1 MKEQHCKNCHW
12 EHFGATCSY
21 NYVLTNSCRECY
33 PDFMPNPTKTNSEQG
48 RLNKGG
54 DTSERI
60 KTLAWW
66 VKHADTEAEGIKI
79 VEDFLAQQ
87 QSLLLDKV
95 KEIVSGNY
103 KGAFIDDGGFECWYV
118 DDLLKSLDSLIDKK

>member
-1 MKEQHCKNCHW
+1 
-12 EHFGATCSY
+12 
-21 NYVLTNSCRECY
+21 
-33 PDFMPNPTKTNSEQG
+33 MPNPTKTNSEQG

-87 QSLLLDKV
+87 QSELLERMK
-95 KEIVSGNY
+95 
-103 KGAFIDDGGFECWYV
+103 
-118 DDLLKSLDSLIDKK
+118 DLLKTDYPTAWRVLQTRPDKHHEKCSWSTNRLLCDCAGMDVFIETMKYIYLSLDSLIDNK